1 MRYQKPRF
9 TYIQVMCDSLYN
21 SCHKVFLNWIKEV
34 LNDAIKIVSFVRYRC
49 YRTDYFPYAVM
60 KFSDP
65 IITFFCIQKLN
76 ACQEMTFFSVSLRS
90 KIKCNFMLRIINKLY
105 LNNRMW
111 NMTFNFV
118 TAVIFLKKINDSNL
132 LLKRN
137 NGNVLEMSDEIYA
150 FLKASHL
157 GRINVS
163 QKREHYRK
171 PLALV
176 TSLWCCYKTPRSNHP
191 SEPKRKIPVIIL
203 AWYRFLSKRIH
214 KKNSFSFRAWKN
226 FSYQKIPDSYGT
238 KGKNYCNHFGF
249 YEGN

>member
-1 MRYQKPRF
+1 VLVYVRMFFLITSVIVAVMLKYKEDFEMRYQKPRF

-118 TAVIFLKKINDSNL
+118 TAVIFLKKL
-132 LLKRN
+132 TTL
-137 NGNVLEMSDEIYA
+137 IY
-150 FLKASHL
+150 
-157 GRINVS
+157 
-163 QKREHYRK
+163 
-171 PLALV
+171 
-176 TSLWCCYKTPRSNHP
+176 C
-191 SEPKRKIPVIIL
+191 
-203 AWYRFLSKRIH
+203 
-214 KKNSFSFRAWKN
+214 WKE
-226 FSYQKIPDSYGT
+226 T
-238 KGKNYCNHFGF
+238 MATC
-249 YEGN
+249 